1 MIYSPLRYPGGK
13 AKLAPFMGLMID
25 KINLANATY
34 VEPFAGGA
42 GIALDLLFNGVVE
55 NVVINDYD
63 RAIYSFWRAVLT
75 ENERFIDSI
84 YRVPVTTE
92 EWFRQKEIYLNHNNK
107 YSFELG
113 FSTFFLNR
121 TNRSGIIKGGMIGGN
136 QQNGKW
142 KIDARFNRENLASR
156 VEKIGERKADIKL
169 YYSDVVKFIVNYLPK
184 YENNAF
190 VYFDPP
196 YYKKGRQLYKNFFQ
210 NKHHQMIEKYITEN
224 VKSNWIVTYD
234 DVPEIIEIYKKYKIK
249 RFDLNY
255 SASKN
260 RIASEIMIFQNQD
273 MCPTNEELALRDIN
287 INLR

>member
-1 MIYSPLRYPGGK
+1 
-13 AKLAPFMGLMID
+13 
-25 KINLANATY
+25 
-34 VEPFAGGA
+34 
-42 GIALDLLFNGVVE
+42 
-55 NVVINDYD
+55 
-63 RAIYSFWRAVLT
+63 
-75 ENERFIDSI
+75 
-84 YRVPVTTE
+84 
-92 EWFRQKEIYLNHNNK
+92 
-107 YSFELG
+107 
-113 FSTFFLNR
+113 
-121 TNRSGIIKGGMIGGN
+121 MIGGN

-142 KIDARFNRENLASR
+142 KIDARFNREKLASR

-169 YYSDVVKFIVNYLPK
+169 YYSDVVNFIVNYLPK

-196 YYKKGRQLYKNFFQ
+196 YYKKGKQLYKNFFQ